1 MSVIW
6 CGSISQKKHFIALF
20 PNMPIFGKFCC
31 QKGCTEY
38 TLYPLLLWLQLSLN
52 EMKRPVTPRLL
63 SDTMEQLLEWGRT
76 SPWAMTLVTLLGLVS
91 CLRMAFGLLKN
102 LRDLI
107 WAYILPRIWPV
118 DLVKTYGKW
127 VGTIFLTKL
136 AILGV
141 SSSNCWSYVTNH
153 VLLLFHTEQA
163 TFCFLP
169 HCFEC
174 HCTDMVSMQQK
185 ATQPNSRPTCLSP
198 K

>member
-1 MSVIW
+1 MIVNNYTFYLKEFPLKLWTILAPHNRSSLDCRWFVMEAYPNKKRFL
-6 CGSISQKKHFIALF
+6 SQSLQFFVAKSQ
-20 PNMPIFGKFCC
+20 FCC

-91 CLRMAFGLLKN
+91 CLRIAFGLLKN

-118 DLVKTYGKW
+118 DLVKTYGK
-127 VGTIFLTKL
+127 
-136 AILGV
+136 
-141 SSSNCWSYVTNH
+141 
-153 VLLLFHTEQA
+153 
-163 TFCFLP
+163 
-169 HCFEC
+169 
-174 HCTDMVSMQQK
+174 
-185 ATQPNSRPTCLSP
+185 
-198 K
+198 